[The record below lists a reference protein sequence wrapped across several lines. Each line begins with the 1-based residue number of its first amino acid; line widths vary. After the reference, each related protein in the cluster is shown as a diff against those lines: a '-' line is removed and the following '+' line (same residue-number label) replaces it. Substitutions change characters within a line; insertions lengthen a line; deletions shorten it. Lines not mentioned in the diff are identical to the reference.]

1 MTDNPK
7 WDAFISHAAED
18 KDAFVRP
25 LAVALQSLGAGIWYD
40 DFSLRLGDSL
50 SKSIDRGL
58 GQSRYGIVV
67 LSRAFIG
74 KAWPDYELRGLIA
87 REIASGR
94 VILPLWHGVTR
105 DDVLRFSPTL
115 ADKLALNT
123 EGRSAVDVAIALLGE
138 IRPDLYERHPRAELA
153 KLADGSALRGL
164 QEELDRVR
172 EDLEHTKE
180 QLQEYRCPFCN
191 AAMSST
197 GQAPVNDEQ
206 KHWDT
211 YTSFECGHETF
222 GGLTQSPCPSDPK
235 FPALEDYE
243 LQFHES
249 RGATYVQWIC
259 SMFPKTTMARRL
271 HIMDGVGSTRE
282 EAEQRLRDNYSRRS
296 TKWLT
301 R

>member
-1 MTDNPK
+1 MIDNPK
-7 WDAFISHAAED
+7 WDSFISHAAED

-40 DFSLRLGDSL
+40 EFSLRLGDSL
-50 SKSIDRGL
+50 SKSIDQGL
-58 GQSRYGIVV
+58 AQSRYGIVV
-67 LSRAFIG
+67 LSQAFIG

-123 EGRSAVDVAIALLGE
+123 EGRSAVDVAIALLRE
-138 IRPDLYERHPRAELA
+138 IRPDLYEKHPRAELA

-180 QLQEYRCPFCN
+180 QLQEYRCPFCD
-191 AAMSST
+191 AAISRT
-197 GQAPVNDEQ
+197 GQAPVDDEQ

-222 GGLTQSPCPSDPK
+222 GGFTESPCPSDPK

-243 LQFHES
+243 LRFHES
-249 RGATYVQWIC
+249 GGATYVQWIC
-259 SMFPKTTMARRL
+259 SVFPKTKMARRL
-271 HIMDGVGSTRE
+271 HIMDGVGSTRG
-282 EAEQRLRDNYSRRS
+282 EAEQRLRDNYARRS
-296 TKWLT
+296 KKWGT

>member
-1 MTDNPK
+1 MIDNPK

-18 KDAFVRP
+18 KDAFGRP

-67 LSRAFIG
+67 LSRAFMG

-164 QEELDRVR
+164 QEELDRVL
-172 EDLEHTKE
+172 EDLEHT
-180 QLQEYRCPFCN
+180 
-191 AAMSST
+191 
-197 GQAPVNDEQ
+197 
-206 KHWDT
+206 
-211 YTSFECGHETF
+211 
-222 GGLTQSPCPSDPK
+222 
-235 FPALEDYE
+235 
-243 LQFHES
+243 
-249 RGATYVQWIC
+249 
-259 SMFPKTTMARRL
+259 
-271 HIMDGVGSTRE
+271 
-282 EAEQRLRDNYSRRS
+282 
-296 TKWLT
+296 
-301 R
+301 

>member
-7 WDAFISHAAED
+7 WDAFISHATED
-18 KDAFVRP
+18 KDSFVRP

-40 DFSLRLGDSL
+40 EFSLRLGDSL
-50 SKSIDRGL
+50 SKSIDQGL
-58 GQSRYGIVV
+58 AQSRYGVVV
-67 LSRAFIG
+67 LSQAFIG

-123 EGRSAVDVAIALLGE
+123 EGRPAVDVAIALLRE
-138 IRPDLYERHPRAELA
+138 IRPDLYEKYPRAELA
-153 KLADGSALRGL
+153 KLADGNALRGL

-180 QLQEYRCPFCN
+180 QLQEYRCPFCD
-191 AAMSST
+191 APISST
-197 GQAPVNDEQ
+197 GLAPVDDEQ

-211 YTSFECGHETF
+211 YTSFDCGHETF
-222 GGLTQSPCPSDPK
+222 GGFTQSPCPSDPK

-243 LQFHES
+243 LRFHES
-249 RGATYVQWIC
+249 RGTTHVQWIC
-259 SMFPKTTMARRL
+259 SVFPKTRMARHL

-282 EAEQRLRDNYSRRS
+282 EAEQRLHDNYARRS
-296 TKWLT
+296 KKWGT

>member
-1 MTDNPK
+1 MTDNPN

-18 KDAFVRP
+18 KEAFVRP

-40 DFSLRLGDSL
+40 EVSLRLGDSL
-50 SKSIDRGL
+50 SKSIDQGL
-58 GQSRYGIVV
+58 AQSRYGIVV
-67 LSRAFIG
+67 LSQAFIG

-87 REIASGR
+87 REIASVR
-94 VILPLWHGVTR
+94 VVLPLWHGVTR
-105 DDVLRFSPTL
+105 DGVLRFSPTL

-123 EGRSAVDVAIALLGE
+123 EGRSAVDVAIALLRE
-138 IRPDLYERHPRAELA
+138 IRPDLYEKHPRAELA

-180 QLQEYRCPFCN
+180 QLQEYRCPFCD
-191 AAMSST
+191 AAISST
-197 GQAPVNDEQ
+197 GQAPVDDEQ

-222 GGLTQSPCPSDPK
+222 GGFTQSPCPSDPK
-235 FPALEDYE
+235 FPALHDYD

-259 SMFPKTTMARRL
+259 SVFPKTKMARQL

-282 EAEQRLRDNYSRRS
+282 EAEQRLRDNYARRS
-296 TKWLT
+296 KKWGT
-301 R
+301 Q